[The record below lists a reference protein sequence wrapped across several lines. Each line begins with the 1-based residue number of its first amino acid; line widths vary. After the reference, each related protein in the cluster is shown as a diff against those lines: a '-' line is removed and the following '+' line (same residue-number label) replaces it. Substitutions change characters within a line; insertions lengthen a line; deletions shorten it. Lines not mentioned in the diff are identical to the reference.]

1 MDLRRLDHFLTVVDC
16 GSFGS
21 AAKKLEMT
29 QSGLTKSIQ
38 TLEESVGIP
47 LFIRHARGVEPTK
60 FGRSLAQH
68 AKLIRSQAENALE
81 EIKAL
86 KEGHDGTLEIGI
98 APTWMMG
105 DYLSRIVAD
114 IVKNRPGLNLR
125 IYSHVSSRAL
135 FETLLEGGLDIIIGT
150 EQSGG
155 EHPNCEFTQLIEDV
169 HGMIVRKN
177 HPLLKKRK
185 LSVNDF
191 DQYGWIMREE
201 QTFYRQR
208 FDALYFEANK
218 PTPQPAIETNSIPL
232 TIATVANTDY
242 VGAARRADIDALGRD
257 DIVMLKEPYRWMRN
271 VSIMR
276 RRDEP
281 LSGAGKEFIQTL
293 VENLPIA

>member
-1 MDLRRLDHFLTVVDC
+1 
-16 GSFGS
+16 
-21 AAKKLEMT
+21 MT

-60 FGRSLAQH
+60 FGTSLAQH
-68 AKLIRSQAENALE
+68 AKLIRAQAENALD
-81 EIKAL
+81 EIEAL
-86 KEGHDGTLEIGI
+86 KQGHDGTLEIGI

-105 DYLSRIVAD
+105 DYLSRIVSD
-114 IVKNRPGLNLR
+114 IVKNRPGLNFR
-125 IYSHVSSRAL
+125 IYSHVSSREL
-135 FETLLEGGLDIIIGT
+135 FETLLQGGLDIIIGT

-155 EHPNCEFTQLIEDV
+155 HHPNCEFTQLIEDV
-169 HGMIVRKN
+169 HGVIVRKN

-185 LSVNDF
+185 LTVEDF
-191 DQYGWIMREE
+191 SKYGWIMREE
-201 QTFYRQR
+201 QTFYHQR
-208 FDALYFEANK
+208 FDALYFEANV
-218 PTPQPAIETNSIPL
+218 PAPQPAIETNSIPL
-232 TIATVANTDY
+232 TIATVANTNY
-242 VGAARRADIDALGRD
+242 VGAARQADIEVLGHD

-293 VENLPIA
+293 LENLPGA